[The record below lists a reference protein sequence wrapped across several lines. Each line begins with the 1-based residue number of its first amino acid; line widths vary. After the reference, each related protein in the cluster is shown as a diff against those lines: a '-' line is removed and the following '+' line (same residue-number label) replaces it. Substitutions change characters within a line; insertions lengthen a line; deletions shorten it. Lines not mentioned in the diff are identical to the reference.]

1 MPLLDV
7 MAEAMRLYSRRDVL
21 RLVLEPTVARAR
33 GDAERAINMC
43 ASLDLLVTE
52 FVASSVTAYVGHSLA
67 RHANQAEE

>member
-7 MAEAMRLYSRRDVL
+7 MAEAMRLYRRRDVL

-33 GDAERAINMC
+33 GDAERA
-43 ASLDLLVTE
+43 